1 MKTEERSNWY
11 LTKIFSIIFSILL
24 VIDFAL
30 LLLVVQPYK
39 GEHSLGMS
47 IYKATS
53 FLLLLCLV
61 VWAIVAFYE
70 TARYFLRKNKE
81 NENST

>member
-1 MKTEERSNWY
+1 
-11 LTKIFSIIFSILL
+11 
-24 VIDFAL
+24 
-30 LLLVVQPYK
+30 LVVQPYK